1 MLKLEAVDTFYG
13 NIQALRRVT
22 LEVEAGEIVTLLGSN
37 GAGKTTTLKTISG
50 LIHPAKGTIQFMG
63 KRINHSAPEKLVRL
77 GISLVPEGRDLFPE
91 MTVLENLEIGA
102 YIRGDGKGI
111 RQDMRR
117 IFDYF
122 PVLEERRNQIGGTL
136 SGGEQQMLAIG
147 RGLMSRPKL
156 LMLDEPSL
164 GLGPLIVEEIFN
176 IIEDINHYGTTILL
190 VEQNAELALSISFRG
205 YIMENMEIKGSG
217 SVEELMD
224 NREVQ
229 KFYLGGME

>member
-1 MLKLEAVDTFYG
+1 VLKLEAVDTFYG

>member
-13 NIQALRRVT
+13 NIQALRGVT
-22 LEVEAGEIVTLLGSN
+22 LEVKAGEIVTLLGSN

-50 LIHPAKGTIQFMG
+50 LIHPAKGMIQFMG

-77 GISLVPEGRDLFPE
+77 GISLVPEGRDPFPE

-122 PVLEERRNQIGGTL
+122 PVLADRRNQLGGTL
-136 SGGEQQMLAIG
+136 SGGEQQMLVIG

-164 GLGPLIVEEIFN
+164 GLAPLIVEEIFK
-176 IIEDINHYGTTILL
+176 IIKDISHRGTTILL

-224 NREVQ
+224 DQDME

>member
-1 MLKLEAVDTFYG
+1 VLKLEAVDTFYG

-22 LEVEAGEIVTLLGSN
+22 LEVEAGGIITLLGSN

-102 YIRGDGKGI
+102 YTRGDGKGI

-122 PVLEERRNQIGGTL
+122 PVLKERRNQIGGTL

-229 KFYLGGME
+229 KFYLGGTE

>member
-22 LEVEAGEIVTLLGSN
+22 LEVEAGGIITLLGSN

-102 YIRGDGKGI
+102 YTRGDGKGI

-122 PVLEERRNQIGGTL
+122 PVLKERRNQIGGTL

-229 KFYLGGME
+229 KFYLGGTE

>member
-1 MLKLEAVDTFYG
+1 MLKLEAVETYYG
-13 NIQALRRVT
+13 NIQALRGVT
-22 LEVEAGEIVTLLGSN
+22 LEVETGEIVTLLGSN

-50 LIHPAKGTIQFMG
+50 LIHPAKGTIEFMG
-63 KRINHSAPEKLVRL
+63 KRIDGRSPESLVRK

-102 YIRGDGKGI
+102 YIRGDSKGI

-122 PVLEERRNQIGGTL
+122 PVLAERRQQLGGTL

-164 GLGPLIVEEIFN
+164 GLAPLIVEEIFK
-176 IIEDINHYGTTILL
+176 IIEDINHNETTILL

-217 SVEELMD
+217 SVDELMD
-224 NREVQ
+224 NQEVQ